1 MSQRPHANGIG
12 TICKN
17 ARELLFCSPSTSPFI
32 TLHEISLDFILNTQN
47 IVKLMK
53 NSCSLS
59 IFSRFSRHFKLSTY
73 SLELLRIKKFCF
85 LEMTYFAL
93 YIVSVTQLPIIS
105 RTIVLNDPL

>member
-1 MSQRPHANGIG
+1 
-12 TICKN
+12 
-17 ARELLFCSPSTSPFI
+17 
-32 TLHEISLDFILNTQN
+32 
-47 IVKLMK
+47 MK
-53 NSCSLS
+53 NSCPLS

-105 RTIVLNDPL
+105 RTIVLKKSLIFKKSLKKKKKEEQTPF